1 MRFIKFI
8 LVALIV
14 CALCGCQTMSYQIN
28 VTDAEGG
35 VTDIYATKHL
45 MPWTELK
52 GNEINLMTGV
62 DADGNWYVATGEQIE
77 SLIQNPEIAKAIV
90 DGAVSAVA
98 EAFKAGAF
106 IP

>member
-1 MRFIKFI
+1 
-8 LVALIV
+8 
-14 CALCGCQTMSYQIN
+14 MSYQIN
-28 VTDAEGG
+28 VADPDGSE
-35 VTDIYATKHL
+35 TDIYASKIL

-77 SLIQNPEIAKAIV
+77 SLIQNPAIAKAIV

-98 EAFKAGAF
+98 EAFKSGLF
-106 IP
+106 VP